1 MGCILLKNRYN
12 LTTMKRFLAGIL
24 FLSLFIANSAFA
36 SSCDLDDCPAD
47 PDTGERPRIESCCPS
62 EGLVPCGTTCCP
74 CQLCD
79 IFVMID
85 KILDFFFLSLIPP
98 LAILLTVIAGAYFLL
113 AGSNPAQMEKGKEV
127 LKSVVIG
134 LIIIYGAWLFISFFL
149 TMIGVASWTGLES
162 WFEINCP

>member
-1 MGCILLKNRYN
+1 
-12 LTTMKRFLAGIL
+12 
-24 FLSLFIANSAFA
+24 
-36 SSCDLDDCPAD
+36 
-47 PDTGERPRIESCCPS
+47 
-62 EGLVPCGTTCCP
+62 
-74 CQLCD
+74 
-79 IFVMID
+79 MID